1 MDTQVK
7 NIITI
12 GASAGGIAA
21 VSRLLSTFS
30 KQLDASVFIVIH
42 ISRNSLTDVILSQI
56 QRQTPL
62 KCVIPKDGDSIIN
75 GHIYLA
81 PADHH
86 MMLEKEK
93 ILVKKGAFENHW
105 RPSIDVLFRSAA
117 ATYGACVTGIILTG
131 LLDDGTSGMSAIKRS
146 GGMCI
151 VQDPVEADFPDMPK
165 NVLQNIAVDY
175 EVPIADMG
183 YILSDLFSRQGC
195 KSDNVPDDVKLEA
208 EITRRMSSNVNELK
222 KLGTLTAFTCPD
234 CGGALVKVEQDMV
247 PRYRCYTGH
256 SFTEKTLENEQVK
269 SLEDSLWV
277 AIRMMEERR
286 NLLNTMSNQNEAV
299 RKERAEEILIHIE
312 RLKNML
318 TNIGISEGM
327 QQNLNKK

>member
-1 MDTQVK
+1 MDAQVK

-21 VSRLLSTFS
+21 VSKLLSTFN

-42 ISRNSLTDVILSQI
+42 IARNFLIDVILNQI
-56 QRQTPL
+56 QRQTSL
-62 KCVIPKDGDSIIN
+62 KCMIPEDGDPIMG

-86 MMLEKEK
+86 MMLEKDR
-93 ILVKKGAFENHW
+93 ILVGKGAFENHW

-117 ATYGACVTGIILTG
+117 ATYGSCVTGIILTG

-146 GGMCI
+146 GGICI

-165 NVLQNIAVDY
+165 NVLQNISVDY

-183 YILSDLFSRQGC
+183 AILSDLFSRQEC
-195 KSDNVPDDVKLEA
+195 KGRDAPEDVRLEA
-208 EITRRMSSNVNELK
+208 QITRRLSRNVNELE
-222 KLGTLTAFTCPD
+222 KLGTLTTFTCPD
-234 CGGALVKVEQDMV
+234 CGGALVKAEQDMV
-247 PRYRCYTGH
+247 PHYRCHTGH
-256 SFTEKTLENEQVK
+256 SFTEKALENEQARN
-269 SLEDSLWV
+269 LEDSLWV

-286 NLLNTMSNQNEAV
+286 NLLNTMSSKNGAA
-299 RKERAEEILIHIE
+299 RAEHAGEILIHIE

-318 TNIGISEGM
+318 TNIER
-327 QQNLNKK
+327 NTTKFE